1 MSNALSRN
9 RFDIEI
15 TDRDIANGIREDS
28 TKCVV
33 AQAIARTIPDAMR
46 IDVDTQSLRFTYFDQ
61 RLVYL
66 TPPAVAEYVV
76 SFDAGDPIE
85 PFRFHLR
92 NPVRVRRETRTDA
105 GKARHREYNR
115 EMRAAKDEIAVK
127 SIAADR
133 PEADRKES
141 APPPVADPKESAP
154 AARAPSYKY
163 DKGGR
168 RPPPRVFKT
177 KQRRYGHRVLRWNRE
192 RAAEAE

>member
-1 MSNALSRN
+1 MTNALSRN

-15 TDRDIANGIREDS
+15 TERDIANGIREDS

-66 TPPAVAEYVV
+66 TPPAVSEYVV
-76 SFDAGDPIE
+76 AFDAGDPIE

-92 NPVRVRRETRTDA
+92 NPVRVKRALRTDA
-105 GKARHREYNR
+105 GKARHREYDR
-115 EMRAAKDEIAVK
+115 EMRAAIRDAQPSESRAAALQRAAVRR
-127 SIAADR
+127 AA
-133 PEADRKES
+133 
-141 APPPVADPKESAP
+141 APPN
-154 AARAPSYKY
+154 AAAGNELPTLIPDRGMRRA
-163 DKGGR
+163 
-168 RPPPRVFKT
+168 PPRVFKT

-192 RAAEAE
+192 RSAEAE